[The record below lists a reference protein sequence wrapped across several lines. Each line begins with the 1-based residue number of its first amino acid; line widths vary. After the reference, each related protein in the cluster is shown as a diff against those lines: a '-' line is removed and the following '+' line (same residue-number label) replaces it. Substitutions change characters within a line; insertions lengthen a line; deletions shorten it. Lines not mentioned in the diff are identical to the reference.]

1 MALSDLICRPSFA
14 AAVPNDLQREYRSLP
29 LRRRAEMLRKAWSRE
44 LWLKLNGQGRLRT
57 GAIARDARRILW
69 IYSWTTIGDAIM
81 DLSQCALLPPHV
93 EIDLCIA
100 PHLADLF
107 QGDARF
113 AQVFR
118 SIDECTGN
126 YDFILLHNTTTFL
139 LEMKRRRFP
148 DVPFDSVF
156 GHLHGERFS
165 RMDFVAQR
173 VGQLVSLPEAMP
185 APPALLLDDIA
196 PPLREGFRIAVAL
209 GGRDPRRSGAPWPA
223 ILQGI
228 ADAWPDGAPAPVFVL
243 MGDRAAMDDLAAL
256 PPEFLERHAEILVN
270 RTSLRATAAALRDCD
285 AFIGPDGGLM
295 HIALAFDKP
304 GLALFNCIRPEWRM
318 HRDAGMHVFF
328 HDAPLSVFAADK
340 VVRRFMSALVPFLP
354 VAASGTHELRSG
366 APSRFIGAAST
377 T

>member
-1 MALSDLICRPSFA
+1 VALSDLICRPPFA
-14 AAVPNDLQREYRSLP
+14 AAIPNDLQREYRSLP
-29 LRRRAEMLRKAWSRE
+29 LRRRAALLRKAWSRE

-57 GAIARDARRILW
+57 GEIPADARRILW

-81 DLSQCALLPPHV
+81 DLSQCALLPPQA

-113 AQVFR
+113 AHVFR
-118 SIDECTGN
+118 SVDECTGN
-126 YDFILLHNTTTFL
+126 YDFILLHNATTAL
-139 LEMKRRRFP
+139 LQTKRRRFP

-156 GHLHGERFS
+156 GQLSGECFS

-173 VGQLVSLPEAMP
+173 LGQLLSLPVPMP

-196 PPLREGFRIAVAL
+196 PTLRDGFRIAVAL

-223 ILQGI
+223 ILPAI
-228 ADAWPDGAPAPVFVL
+228 VEAWPKGAPAPVFVL
-243 MGDRAAMDDLAAL
+243 TGDPTAMTDLAAL
-256 PPEFLERHAEILVN
+256 PREFVERHAEILVD
-270 RTSLRATAAALRDCD
+270 RTSLRATAAAIRDCD

-295 HIALAFDKP
+295 HIALAFGKP

-318 HRDAGMHVFF
+318 HGGACMNVFF
-328 HDAPLSVFAADK
+328 SDAPLSAFAADK
-340 VVRRFMSALVPFLP
+340 IAHRFMSALAPLLVP
-354 VAASGTHELRSG
+354 VVSGTRELQRG
-366 APSRFIGAAST
+366 APSRFIGAASST
-377 T
+377 